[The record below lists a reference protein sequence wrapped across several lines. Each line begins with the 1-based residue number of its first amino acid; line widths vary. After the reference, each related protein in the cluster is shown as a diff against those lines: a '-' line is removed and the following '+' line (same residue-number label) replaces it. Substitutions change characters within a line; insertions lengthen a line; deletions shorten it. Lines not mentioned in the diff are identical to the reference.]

1 MKEET
6 TNYYSLKLFGLDN
19 YFNNFINLL
28 QKNAF
33 PQVLRIVGDKGY
45 GKFTLV
51 SHILNYFF
59 SNKNENFYNLNAK
72 EINFNSTLY
81 NQIFSG
87 TFENIII
94 LNEEHNSLKIDT
106 LRKLLEK
113 LNKKTTNGQKR
124 YIIIDNADNLNTNV
138 VNALL
143 KVIEEPLNLNHFI
156 LIDNKEK
163 KIIETLKS
171 RCLEFKFNL
180 TQIEKKNIVNSLCN
194 YLSINQY
201 LPFDSNLTPGCYLK
215 FNDICLTHSLDA
227 NLSTLE
233 KSIKLL
239 NLYKKDKNKNFI
251 SLLIFFLSNELLIK
265 KNISE
270 PLIKFNQIKDLI
282 NNFTIY
288 NINVNSVI
296 NQLRTH
302 LK

>member
-19 YFNNFINLL
+19 YFNNFVNLL

-59 SNKNENFYNLNAK
+59 SNNNENFYNLNAK

-124 YIIIDNADNLNTNV
+124 YIVIDNADNLNTNV

-180 TQIEKKNIVNSLCN
+180 TQIEKKNIVNSLCD

-201 LPFDSNLTPGCYLK
+201 LSFDSNLTPGSYLK
-215 FNDICLTHSLDA
+215 FNDICLTNSLDA
-227 NLSTLE
+227 NLSALE

>member
-19 YFNNFINLL
+19 YFNNFVNLL

-59 SNKNENFYNLNAK
+59 SNNNENFYNLNAK

-94 LNEEHNSLKIDT
+94 LNEEHNLLKIDT

-124 YIIIDNADNLNTNV
+124 YIVIDNADNLNTNV

-171 RCLEFKFNL
+171 RCLEFKFNI
-180 TQIEKKNIVNSLCN
+180 TQVEKKNIVNSLCD

-201 LPFDSNLTPGCYLK
+201 LPFDSNLTPGSYLK

-227 NLSTLE
+227 NQSALE

>member
-19 YFNNFINLL
+19 YFNNFVNLL

-59 SNKNENFYNLNAK
+59 SNNNENFYNLNAK

-94 LNEEHNSLKIDT
+94 LNEEHNLLKIDT

-124 YIIIDNADNLNTNV
+124 YIVIDNADNLNTNV

-180 TQIEKKNIVNSLCN
+180 TQVEKKNIVNSLCD

-201 LPFDSNLTPGCYLK
+201 LPFDSNLTPGSYLK
-215 FNDICLTHSLDA
+215 FNDICLTNSLDA
-227 NLSTLE
+227 NLSALE

>member
-94 LNEEHNSLKIDT
+94 LNEEHNLLKIDT

-124 YIIIDNADNLNTNV
+124 YIVIDNADNLNTNV

-143 KVIEEPLNLNHFI
+143 KVIEEPLNLNYFI

-201 LPFDSNLTPGCYLK
+201 LPFDSNLTPGSYLK
-215 FNDICLTHSLDA
+215 FNDICLTHSLDT
-227 NLSTLE
+227 NLNALE

>member
-19 YFNNFINLL
+19 YFNNFVNLL

-59 SNKNENFYNLNAK
+59 SNNNENFYNLNAK
-72 EINFNSTLY
+72 EINFNSNLY

-94 LNEEHNSLKIDT
+94 LNEEHNLLKIDT

-124 YIIIDNADNLNTNV
+124 YIVIDNADNLNTNV

-180 TQIEKKNIVNSLCN
+180 TQVEKKNIVNSLCD

-201 LPFDSNLTPGCYLK
+201 LPFDSNLTPGSYLK
-215 FNDICLTHSLDA
+215 FNDICLTHSLDT
-227 NLSTLE
+227 NLNALE

>member
-1 MKEET
+1 
-6 TNYYSLKLFGLDN
+6 
-19 YFNNFINLL
+19 LL

-59 SNKNENFYNLNAK
+59 SNNNENFYNLNAK

-94 LNEEHNSLKIDT
+94 LNEEHNLLKIDT

-113 LNKKTTNGQKR
+113 LSKKTTNGQKR
-124 YIIIDNADNLNTNV
+124 YIVIDNADNLNINV

-180 TQIEKKNIVNSLCN
+180 TQVEKKNIVNSLCD

-201 LPFDSNLTPGCYLK
+201 LSFDSNLTPGSYLK
-215 FNDICLTHSLDA
+215 FNDICLTNSLDA
-227 NLSTLE
+227 NLSALE

>member
-19 YFNNFINLL
+19 YFNNFVNLL

-59 SNKNENFYNLNAK
+59 SNNNENFYNLNAK

-94 LNEEHNSLKIDT
+94 LNEEHNLLKIDT

-124 YIIIDNADNLNTNV
+124 YIVIDNADNLNTNV

-180 TQIEKKNIVNSLCN
+180 TQVEKKNIVNSLCD

-201 LPFDSNLTPGCYLK
+201 LPFDSNLTPGSYLK
-215 FNDICLTHSLDA
+215 FNDICLTHSLDT
-227 NLSTLE
+227 NLNALE